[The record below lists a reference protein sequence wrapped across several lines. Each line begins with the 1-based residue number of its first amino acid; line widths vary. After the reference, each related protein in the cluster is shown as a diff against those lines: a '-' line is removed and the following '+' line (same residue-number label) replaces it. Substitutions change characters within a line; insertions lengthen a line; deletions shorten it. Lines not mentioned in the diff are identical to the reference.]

1 MAFTEPSQSEYR
13 LQGLLIHSPLG
24 LIRNSGTHE
33 NAHFLN
39 KFLISRVP
47 DFTRVQGL
55 AINQHSLQS
64 EVSKG
69 LQARVI
75 GNRCEMKTESARTHR
90 SVYGIRMLGGS
101 TVALVFALGCAA
113 CLREGIEAACIGM
126 VFPAIV
132 SGVPYLA
139 LERMCRNDR
148 LSQTS
153 RHIILGGAAIMS
165 LPAWWAYTMGFME
178 PDAQGGLVF
187 LFIPALQLAGCAVLA
202 LASGRDT

>member
-1 MAFTEPSQSEYR
+1 
-13 LQGLLIHSPLG
+13 
-24 LIRNSGTHE
+24 
-33 NAHFLN
+33 
-39 KFLISRVP
+39 
-47 DFTRVQGL
+47 
-55 AINQHSLQS
+55 
-64 EVSKG
+64 
-69 LQARVI
+69 
-75 GNRCEMKTESARTHR
+75 
-90 SVYGIRMLGGS
+90 MLGGA
-101 TVALVFALGCAA
+101 TVALVFALGCTA
-113 CLREGIEAACIGM
+113 CFREELGDAACIGM
-126 VFPAIV
+126 GFPAML